1 MKQNLKSCSIVL
13 FIFTLCFLNAKSQ
26 EYKNSYRIGMHVVNL
41 EDDKFAGDFYY
52 NQYNRIILKRIE
64 TGIGLGLISY
74 NHIGKKEWLS
84 HNWGGSLPPGVEDA
98 VVFPNYRSNFSY
110 QWLLNTSI
118 SYAPIHH
125 KKFQLKIGCGFSAT
139 RYVVGTADGGSLSMR
154 YNKVTGEFKYAT
166 TSQNSYDKVISFA
179 YNLFVEPEWSI
190 TPRFFVSARVS
201 PYFFFDNLAPYIYSA
216 GVAAGVRF

>member
-1 MKQNLKSCSIVL
+1 MKQNLKNYSFVL
-13 FIFTLCFLNAKSQ
+13 FTLTLCFLNAKSQ
-26 EYKNSYRIGMHVVNL
+26 EYKNSYRIGMHIVNL

-52 NQYNRIILKRIE
+52 NQYNRKIAKRIE

-84 HNWGGSLPPGVEDA
+84 EYLTPFPSGQKDA
-98 VVFPNYRSNFSY
+98 VVYPNSGSYFSY
-110 QWLLNTSI
+110 QWLLNANV

-125 KKFQLKIGCGFSAT
+125 RKFQLKFGCGFSMT
-139 RYVVGTADGGSLSMR
+139 RYAEAFVSGGSIAIN
-154 YNKVTGEFKYAT
+154 YHHATGELAYST

-179 YNLFVEPEWSI
+179 YNLFVEPEWSV

-201 PYFFFDNLAPYIYSA
+201 PYFFFDYLAPYIYSA
-216 GVAAGVRF
+216 GVTAGVRF

>member
-1 MKQNLKSCSIVL
+1 MKQNLKNCC
-13 FIFTLCFLNAKSQ
+13 FILIALILCFLNAKSQ
-26 EYKNSYRIGMHVVNL
+26 EYKNSYRIGMHIVNL

-52 NQYNRIILKRIE
+52 NQYNRKILKRVE

-74 NHIGKKEWLS
+74 NHIGEKEWLS
-84 HNWGGSLPPGVEDA
+84 HNWDGPLPIGVNDA
-98 VVFPNYRSNFSY
+98 IVLPNYRSNFSY

-118 SYAPIHH
+118 SYAPIQH

-166 TSQNSYDKVISFA
+166 TSQNSYEKVFSFA
-179 YNLFVEPEWSI
+179 YNFFIEPEWSV
-190 TPRFFVSARVS
+190 TQRFFVSARVS

-216 GVAAGVRF
+216 GVTAGVRF